1 MATFPLINEKELLAQ
16 IANKDEHAF
25 KLIYENYYQDIFK
38 FAFRLLQSE
47 QSAEEV
53 IQETMLN
60 IWLQGEKL
68 TKINNLQAYIKT
80 IAKRR
85 AIDLLRLREE
95 ALQVED
101 YLLKNTD
108 SLEPGNEE
116 AQILEAARNTLAE
129 GVLKLPEQQ
138 RMVYTLCY
146 QKGLSYQEAA
156 EIMNV
161 SHGTVQT
168 HMKLALKSLRAYVLK
183 HGYFS
188 VLLLILHLL

>member
-1 MATFPLINEKELLAQ
+1 METSPLFNEKDLLAQ

-25 KLIYENYYQDIFK
+25 KLIYEKYYQDIFK

-108 SLEPGNEE
+108 PLEAGSEE

-129 GVLKLPEQQ
+129 GVGKLPEQQ

-183 HGYFS
+183 HGYFA
-188 VLLLILHLL
+188 VLLIILRL